1 MYSEITLH
9 CTEALAKQ
17 LAIGVAEEVC
27 RWKGIEP
34 DGIPNSIMQSW
45 PRVSLGGQIRLLIEY
60 DDSEL
65 WIARLWDKS
74 FARRIK
80 RKIGEVC
87 VLDIGSK
94 RV

>member
-45 PRVSLGGQIRLLIEY
+45 PRVSLGGQIDLLMEY
-60 DDSEL
+60 GDSKL

-74 FARRIK
+74 FRRRIMQ
-80 RKIGEVC
+80 KIGRIC
-87 VLDIGSK
+87 VLDLESK
-94 RV
+94 EE